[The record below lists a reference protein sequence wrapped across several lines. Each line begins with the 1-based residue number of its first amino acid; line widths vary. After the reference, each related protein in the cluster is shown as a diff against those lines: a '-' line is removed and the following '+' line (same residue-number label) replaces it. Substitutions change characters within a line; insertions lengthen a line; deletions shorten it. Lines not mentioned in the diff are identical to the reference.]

1 MLFGAEDIFNSLR
14 KKFPELQAVVLIG
27 AAGTVRFHAAPN
39 LSLDLE
45 TFSAE
50 YSTLYRIAL
59 RTAQDTAM
67 GDAFEQILISNKSVL
82 LLRRF
87 GTGNLAV
94 FVCGPNP
101 QLGRLRF
108 EIRNLARRLPDSV
121 F

>member
-1 MLFGAEDIFNSLR
+1 VQFGPEDLFKSLR
-14 KKFPELQAVVLIG
+14 NKFPELQAVVLIG

-45 TFSAE
+45 SFAAE
-50 YSTLYRIAL
+50 YSALYRIAL

-82 LLRRF
+82 LVRRF
-87 GTGNLAV
+87 GAGNLAV

-108 EIRNLARRLPDSV
+108 EIRNLAERLTDSV
-121 F
+121 I